1 MAAVHARLVEEHGAI
16 LFPPQSFRQK
26 RVFTYHLEQLLI
38 RPDARPTLFD
48 ARLDDLT
55 GTGDALVLHLSARLG
70 SNVIDARRLRLRLR
84 CTHDQA
90 RTLIDDPPGASPLD
104 LMPLELLK
112 NDYAVVAKVDGVNRI
127 VNYTYTAQA
136 AEGDAELE
144 VTSPDVFAVTGELVA
159 IHALPAPSMNATV
172 KVSGDVET
180 NEPDVAKW
188 DE

>member
-1 MAAVHARLVEEHGAI
+1 
-16 LFPPQSFRQK
+16 
-26 RVFTYHLEQLLI
+26 
-38 RPDARPTLFD
+38 
-48 ARLDDLT
+48 
-55 GTGDALVLHLSARLG
+55 
-70 SNVIDARRLRLRLR
+70 
-84 CTHDQA
+84 
-90 RTLIDDPPGASPLD
+90 
-104 LMPLELLK
+104 MPLELLK